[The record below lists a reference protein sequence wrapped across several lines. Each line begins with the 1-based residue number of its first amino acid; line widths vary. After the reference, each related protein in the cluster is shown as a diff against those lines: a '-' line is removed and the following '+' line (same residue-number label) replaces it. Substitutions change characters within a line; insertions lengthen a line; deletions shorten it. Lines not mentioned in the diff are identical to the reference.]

1 MNSTEIE
8 DLIESI
14 SILIDVVEEK
24 CGHEIIY
31 FVISRYGIGD
41 IHDLTPSELT
51 HLLFVLKQY
60 AL

>member
-14 SILIDVVEEK
+14 SILTDVVEEK
-24 CGHEIIY
+24 YGNEIGN
-31 FVISRYGIGD
+31 FVISKFGVRD
-41 IHDLTPSELT
+41 THELTPSDLI